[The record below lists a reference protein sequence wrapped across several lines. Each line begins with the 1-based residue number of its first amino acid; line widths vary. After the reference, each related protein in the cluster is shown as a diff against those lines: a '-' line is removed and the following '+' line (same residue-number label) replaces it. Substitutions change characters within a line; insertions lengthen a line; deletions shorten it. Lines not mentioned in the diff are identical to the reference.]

1 MPRSLLLFEP
11 LLFLLAKLCVCG
23 NRERLESELILA
35 TETADMAVL
44 DKQLAEEQLQSLQD
58 QRNEL
63 ADRVEELTLEV

>member
-1 MPRSLLLFEP
+1 
-11 LLFLLAKLCVCG
+11 VCG